1 MLIIIF
7 QAQFTVNFNGP
18 NNILQLG
25 GTNQAST
32 GQARLTNITENK
44 EFSERFIKGD
54 LRSDDEC
61 LTSIKIENLP
71 SLDEIDRSHCMLAWT
86 DDKGDRKY
94 GTAFVGSIKDDRKN
108 ESKWLITAGH
118 NFRNLDENTSQ
129 KVADCEIFFGNT
141 LGFLSKDQLEKYNQ
155 ENPNKSGNTQHV
167 LLRDIVDEPSQPT
180 YVWRWDGELEKSL
193 LKIKGNDYAAFLLN
207 PAKVEQYKLHG
218 LLLCETT
225 IDFIEDT
232 PVSIFGHPKPRE
244 DWEFLPLRMSPGK
257 LVEMQPLLVQKAR
270 ITMQGKA
277 RITPHEVQHRVFY
290 KNSTDTGNSGSPVLS
305 PVGKYLFNTKYQVI
319 GIHSGG
325 TGSTDTDREKIFN
338 YGHKMAGIVVE
349 MKKKI
354 QMLEEQRRQK
364 IEGEGK
370 VVTQTESSEKSIKE
384 QEKQQ

>member
-118 NFRNLDENTSQ
+118 NFRNLNENTSQ

-180 YVWRWDGELEKSL
+180 YVWRCDKGDGDLEENL
-193 LKIKGNDYAAFLLN
+193 LKIKGNDYAAFLVN
-207 PAKVEQYKLHG
+207 TATIEKYKLQG
-218 LLLCETT
+218 PIGAAILLTQLQTMET
-225 IDFIEDT
+225 
-232 PVSIFGHPKPRE
+232 
-244 DWEFLPLRMSPGK
+244 
-257 LVEMQPLLVQKAR
+257 
-270 ITMQGKA
+270 
-277 RITPHEVQHRVFY
+277 
-290 KNSTDTGNSGSPVLS
+290 
-305 PVGKYLFNTKYQVI
+305 
-319 GIHSGG
+319 
-325 TGSTDTDREKIFN
+325 
-338 YGHKMAGIVVE
+338 
-349 MKKKI
+349 
-354 QMLEEQRRQK
+354 
-364 IEGEGK
+364 
-370 VVTQTESSEKSIKE
+370 
-384 QEKQQ
+384 